1 MIDEETAEIQM
12 KARAAILNAYGIK
25 TQAGRI
31 ALILAL
37 ENIAMLDRKQL
48 DYGPGNIA
56 SFGELGVLVR
66 TNDKVE
72 RLKNLWRKNRMA
84 DPQNES
90 VADSWRDLS
99 NYGLIG
105 EMCHRGI
112 WPTDE
117 PEQEATAQDHK

>member
-1 MIDEETAEIQM
+1 MIDEKTADAQQT
-12 KARAAILNAYGIK
+12 ARAAIINAYGIK

-37 ENIAMLDRKQL
+37 DNISMLDRKQQ

-72 RLKNLWRKNRMA
+72 RLKNLWRTNRMS

-90 VADSWRDLS
+90 VSDSWRDLS

-112 WPTDE
+112 WPVSE
-117 PEQEATAQDHK
+117 EQTAQDPA